1 MAGAYQIAVQ
11 GSSGSTNNSYPVQ
24 FNVGDYSISGTQVLS
39 TAPGGQV
46 KANLAFASLDF
57 YSAQVNATCD
67 ATALSGTQRTL
78 TPQNPITIGSAATV
92 PATATINVPNNAI
105 PAAYNININTQDVTG
120 APSHSETI
128 VLTVNQDFT
137 IGSLT
142 PATQTINSGQSAS
155 YNFSVLPVGA
165 SFAGAVTLSCSGG
178 PVISLCSFTPNP
190 VTPGTSSAAL
200 VINIATTA
208 SSSSSSRAPFFYAL
222 GLALPS
228 LALLGIRGHGREGKN
243 FALVASILGLFVL
256 ALLLMSCG
264 GGGSNGGS
272 GGGGQ
277 QHGTQPGTYTI
288 PVTGTSGTLSHQS
301 ASTATLIVNQ

>member
-1 MAGAYQIAVQ
+1 
-11 GSSGSTNNSYPVQ
+11 
-24 FNVGDYSISGTQVLS
+24 
-39 TAPGGQV
+39 
-46 KANLAFASLDF
+46 
-57 YSAQVNATCD
+57 
-67 ATALSGTQRTL
+67 
-78 TPQNPITIGSAATV
+78 
-92 PATATINVPNNAI
+92 
-105 PAAYNININTQDVTG
+105 
-120 APSHSETI
+120 
-128 VLTVNQDFT
+128 
-137 IGSLT
+137 
-142 PATQTINSGQSAS
+142 
-155 YNFSVLPVGA
+155 VLPVGA

-228 LALLGIRGHGREGKN
+228 LALLGIRGHGREGQN

-256 ALLLMSCG
+256 ALLLTSWG
-264 GGGSNGGS
+264 EGGSNGGS

-277 QHGTQPGTYTI
+277 QQGTQPGTYTI
-288 PVTGTSGTLSHQS
+288 VVTGTSGTLSHQS